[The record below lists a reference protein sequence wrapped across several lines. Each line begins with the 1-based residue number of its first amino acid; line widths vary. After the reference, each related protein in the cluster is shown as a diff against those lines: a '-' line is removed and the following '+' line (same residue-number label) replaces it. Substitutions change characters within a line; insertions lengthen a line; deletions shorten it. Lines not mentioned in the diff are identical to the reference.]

1 MGCPYIFLSQGTL
14 LKLKVLNAFTW
25 ALLKQGI
32 EFVLIIALTD
42 TQQLQRL
49 QIHSRCEN
57 QAIYLRIHM

>member
-1 MGCPYIFLSQGTL
+1 MGFPYIFLLQGTL

-42 TQQLQRL
+42 TQQLQQL

-57 QAIYLRIHM
+57 QAIYLRINM